1 MEDLQFQL
9 LEQGVISGDQLENAT
24 ESSEQQVTSLT
35 SQLEEERER
44 VRGLEKSA
52 QTSEQ
57 KVTSLARQLDQEREK
72 VKGLEIQLEVG

>member
-1 MEDLQFQL
+1 M
-9 LEQGVISGDQLENAT
+9 ISGDKLENAT
-24 ESSEQQVTSLT
+24 ESSEHQVTSLT

-44 VRGLEKSA
+44 VRGLEKSS

-57 KVTSLARQLDQEREK
+57 RVTSLTRQLDQEREK